1 MNTESQKEDTRHL
14 QIYDDTTIDLYNKY
28 GLPNESISLF
38 KKRLLEWKII
48 GCSCM
53 DLQLEDFLDVELK
66 NVMQKSKQ

>member
-48 GCSCM
+48 
-53 DLQLEDFLDVELK
+53 
-66 NVMQKSKQ
+66 